1 MPRPQIIAGIDVGSS
16 KVVTIIASTSP
27 EDDDRARV
35 IGVASQPS
43 KGIRKGQIVNIE
55 ETTESV
61 LSCVESAERMAGYNI
76 NRALV
81 AIGGGHI
88 ASANSKGVVAVA
100 EPENEITKDD
110 IKRVI
115 EAAQALS
122 LPSSRDIIHVLP
134 RYFTVDGQEGIKD
147 PIGMSGVRL
156 EVETHMVTGSVTAI
170 KNLTKCVAEI
180 GVEAQSLV
188 VSGLS
193 AAESVLSETEKELGV
208 VLVDIGGGV
217 TDVVIYVEG
226 SPFYTAVL
234 PIGAK
239 NVTNDLAIGLRL
251 SLEAAEKIKVA
262 LSDDK
267 KKTGNK
273 DKNDDKEQKDEG
285 QEKKKANEDEIRLSD
300 LGVYEEDKVISKKTL
315 IEGII
320 KPRLNEI
327 FTMVGMEIKK
337 AGAAGLTPSGIVICG
352 GGAKTVGITEAAKRI
367 LAMPVR
373 VGSPNGLTGL
383 TDEIESP
390 EYAVA
395 TGLILYRCNEEPER
409 QVLFPLGK
417 LGKALP
423 KMPVKGIAGK
433 CVNLIKS
440 FLP

>member
-16 KVVTIIASTSP
+16 KVVTIIASTAP
-27 EDDDRARV
+27 EEGEIARV
-35 IGVASQPS
+35 IGVASHPS

-61 LSCVESAERMAGYNI
+61 LSCVEAAERMAGYNI

-100 EPENEITKDD
+100 EPENEITKED

-193 AAESVLSETEKELGV
+193 AAESTLSETEKELGV

-239 NVTNDLAIGLRL
+239 NVTNDLAIGLRFCL
-251 SLEAAEKIKVA
+251 WNRL
-262 LSDDK
+262 K
-267 KKTGNK
+267 K
-273 DKNDDKEQKDEG
+273 
-285 QEKKKANEDEIRLSD
+285 
-300 LGVYEEDKVISKKTL
+300 
-315 IEGII
+315 
-320 KPRLNEI
+320 
-327 FTMVGMEIKK
+327 
-337 AGAAGLTPSGIVICG
+337 
-352 GGAKTVGITEAAKRI
+352 
-367 LAMPVR
+367 
-373 VGSPNGLTGL
+373 
-383 TDEIESP
+383 
-390 EYAVA
+390 
-395 TGLILYRCNEEPER
+395 
-409 QVLFPLGK
+409 
-417 LGKALP
+417 
-423 KMPVKGIAGK
+423 
-433 CVNLIKS
+433 
-440 FLP
+440 